1 MELPNEIWLEIIKSP
16 KDLFFVKRLST
27 VSKELQTM
35 CNKIIDMIKK
45 DGNKIVI
52 RKNECEMLVI
62 GKADRMGFPNFQSKE
77 WRGSI
82 DQIERYNDN
91 HKPGLPLLSQLV
103 SQCSTIFTDIDT
115 AYHCVGPMYASY
127 VRYFEFYQRLSGNV
141 EASTTYAVELL
152 LGKLR
157 RLMSEKK

>member
-1 MELPNEIWLEIIKSP
+1 MELPNEIWFEIIKASN
-16 KDLFFVKRLST
+16 DLFFVKRLSM
-27 VSKELQTM
+27 VSKEFQAR
-35 CNKIIDMIKK
+35 CNKIIDMIRKG
-45 DGNKIVI
+45 GNKIVI

-62 GKADRMGFPNFQSKE
+62 GVGDRMGFPNYQSQE

-82 DQIERYNDN
+82 GGIEFYNDN

-103 SQCSTIFTDIDT
+103 SQYRTIFTDIDT
-115 AYHCVGPMYASY
+115 AYHCIGPQYASY
-127 VRYFEFYQRLSGNV
+127 VRYFEFKQRLGGNMEV
-141 EASTTYAVELL
+141 STDYAVELL